1 MEGRCGLLADQER
14 ESRTARGV
22 ALGPYTYSP
31 APMHSS
37 AAANGTLTRGGFAVT
52 LAVTEPL
59 LREFLEVTSAL
70 EADLTRRWV
79 KFEGLYALPGPK

>member
-1 MEGRCGLLADQER
+1 MEGRCGLLVDQER
-14 ESRTARGV
+14 EIRTASRV
-22 ALGPYTYSP
+22 TLGPYIYSP

-37 AAANGTLTRGGFAVT
+37 AAANGTLTRGGFPVT

-59 LREFLEVTSAL
+59 LRDFLEVMSAL

-79 KFEGLYALPGPK
+79 TSEDLYARSGTK